1 MTGSSNS
8 FARICVVDAP
18 GSSVWSFDLAH
29 TSIVVNPG
37 FSIHGSIDILPSKGY
52 GLAYVSSDA
61 EFENDWIPE
70 NSARKPS
77 SFWSISS
84 IKAAISSCISP
95 PTAPTAI
102 SSSYNIVGGLI
113 ALAQAIYTSVT
124 LYQTRGDQ
132 INQYGCAAF
141 GLTVAPFVLMS
152 IINLIGNICSPTYS
166 AIYMIETSVMTEA
179 RRRGCR
185 FDGVVG
191 KLKEGL
197 GALLKSDIGGVNW
210 VESAIFQG
218 TGENDQLT
226 VSVFPSAAVKVENSS
241 SQKPAQLVAGDDENI
256 QLSSAAKG
264 AEINENLE
272 EKESRK
278 FAVAENNP
286 SEKPDY
292 IIGIP
297 SCPLIGKAA
306 SGQNEPGTRP
316 KPDVYILRAGLTTLE
331 TRIIPGTDN
340 YKPATRWVFLWG
352 LLLALAPIAIVGGL
366 SHFHAG
372 NSTVA
377 QRGWTMS
384 WLGSDIFA
392 GFILGAALVP
402 ADKEGTQ
409 EHNILVGII
418 TYALI
423 FCAPALGGFV
433 VVGQM
438 VKEYGSC
445 IKLP

>member
-1 MTGSSNS
+1 V
-8 FARICVVDAP
+8 IEAP
-18 GSSVWSFDLAH
+18 WSTVWSVNRTLV
-29 TSIVVNPG
+29 VVNPG
-37 FSIHGSIDILPSKGY
+37 FSIHGSIDMLPSKGY
-52 GLAYVSSDA
+52 ELAYVSGDA
-61 EFENDWIPE
+61 EFDNDCIPE
-70 NSARKPS
+70 IPARNPS

-84 IKAAISSCISP
+84 IKAAISSCILP

-132 INQYGCAAF
+132 INQYGYAAF

-152 IINLIGNICSPTYS
+152 IINLIGNIFSPIYS

-179 RRRGCR
+179 RRHGCR

-191 KLKEGL
+191 KLKEGR
-197 GALLKSDIGGVNW
+197 GAILKSEMGKVKW
-210 VESAIFQG
+210 VDSAIFEG

-226 VSVFPSAAVKVENSS
+226 VDIFPSLAVNVESSS
-241 SQKPAQLVAGDDENI
+241 SQKAVQLVAGDDENI
-256 QLSSAAKG
+256 LLSSAK
-264 AEINENLE
+264 INEKVE
-272 EKESRK
+272 QEESRK

-286 SEKPDY
+286 SEEPDY
-292 IIGIP
+292 VIGIP

-306 SGQNEPGTRP
+306 SGQNEPETRP
-316 KPDVYILRAGLTTLE
+316 KPDVYILSAGLTTPE
-331 TRIIPGTDN
+331 TRIVPGTDN
-340 YKPATRWVFLWG
+340 YSPDTHAGYFWG
-352 LLLALAPIAIVGGL
+352 LFLALAPIAIVGGL

-372 NSTVA
+372 SSTVA
-377 QRGWTMS
+377 QRAWTMS

-392 GFILGAALVP
+392 GFVLGASLVP
-402 ADKEGTQ
+402 ADKQGIQ
-409 EHNILVGII
+409 KHRAFGILFAY
-418 TYALI
+418 TLI
-423 FCAPALGGFV
+423 FNAPALGGFV

>member
-1 MTGSSNS
+1 
-8 FARICVVDAP
+8 VVEAP
-18 GSSVWSFDLAH
+18 WSTVWSVDRTLV
-29 TSIVVNPG
+29 VVNPG
-37 FSIHGSIDILPSKGY
+37 FSVHGSIDMLPSKGY
-52 GLAYVSSDA
+52 DLAYVSSDA
-61 EFENDWIPE
+61 EFENDCIPE
-70 NSARKPS
+70 ISAKEPS
-77 SFWSISS
+77 SLWSISS
-84 IKAAISSCISP
+84 IKAAISSCLSP
-95 PTAPTAI
+95 PTAPTSI

-132 INQYGCAAF
+132 INQYGYAAF

-152 IINLIGNICSPTYS
+152 IINLIGNMFSPTYS

-179 RRRGCR
+179 RRHGCQ

-191 KLKEGL
+191 KLKEGR
-197 GALLKSDIGGVNW
+197 GAILKSGIGKVKW
-210 VESAIFQG
+210 VDSATFEG

-226 VSVFPSAAVKVENSS
+226 VDVSPSSAVNVESSS
-241 SQKPAQLVAGDDENI
+241 SQKPVQLVAGDDENI
-256 QLSSAAKG
+256 QLSSAK
-264 AEINENLE
+264 INEKVEQE
-272 EKESRK
+272 ECRK

-286 SEKPDY
+286 SEEPDY

-316 KPDVYILRAGLTTLE
+316 KSDVYILRAGLTTLE
-331 TRIIPGTDN
+331 TCIVPGIDN
-340 YKPATRWVFLWG
+340 YKPAIQLVFFWG
-352 LLLALAPIAIVGGL
+352 ALILALAPIAIVGGL

-372 NSTVA
+372 SSTVA

-384 WLGSDIFA
+384 WLVSDIVA

-402 ADKEGTQ
+402 VLMPVDKEENQ
-409 EHNILVGII
+409 EHFAFGGLIVY
-418 TYALI
+418 TLI
-423 FCAPALGGFV
+423 FGASALGGFV